1 MATETENHE
10 QLNGIVH
17 APPVVGQVSNLP
29 LEETGWK
36 PAPQATEP
44 EPEITRLRPNQGWEI
59 LSLRELWRHREL
71 VLTLAWRDIKVRYK
85 QTVLGAAW
93 AVLQPGLNMVVFTFV
108 FARAGGTASQET
120 HYPLFVYA
128 GLLPWFFFSSAV
140 SQAGQSVLGAERLI
154 TKVYFPRLALPFAAA
169 AAATVDFV
177 IACSLLAG
185 LMVWYGAAPGPYLLM
200 APLLAGIVL
209 LAALGV
215 GALLA
220 ALHVA
225 YRDFRYVTPFLLQL
239 WMLATPSI
247 YLPDEAGAAVP
258 SWLAFVNPMTG
269 LVSGF
274 RAACLGGAGPF
285 PWTPL
290 AVSTLA
296 AVLLFGIGCLYFR
309 RVEDH
314 FADII

>member
-1 MATETENHE
+1 MSTQTEECE
-10 QLNGIVH
+10 RLDGPPPASPPPDA
-17 APPVVGQVSNLP
+17 APVR
-29 LEETGWK
+29 
-36 PAPQATEP
+36 AAEP
-44 EPEITRLRPNQGWEI
+44 EPVVTRLRPYQGWEV
-59 LSLRELWRHREL
+59 LSLGELWRCREL

-93 AVLQPGLNMVVFTFV
+93 ALLQPGLNMVVFVFV
-108 FARAGGTASQET
+108 FARAGGVASPGVP
-120 HYPLFVYA
+120 YPLFVYA

-140 SQAGQSVLGAERLI
+140 GQAAQSVLGAERLI

-169 AAATVDFV
+169 GAAAVDFL
-177 IACSLLAG
+177 IASTLLAG
-185 LMVWYGAAPGPYLLM
+185 LMLWYGAAPGPYLLL
-200 APLLAGIVL
+200 APVLAAVVL

-215 GALLA
+215 GSLLA

-247 YLPDEAGAAVP
+247 YLPDEAGASVP
-258 SWLAFVNPMTG
+258 PWLAFVNPMTG

-274 RAACLGGAGPF
+274 RAACLGGSGPF

-290 AVSTLA
+290 AISTLTA
-296 AVLLFGIGCLYFR
+296 ALAFLIGCFYFR

-314 FADII
+314 FADVI